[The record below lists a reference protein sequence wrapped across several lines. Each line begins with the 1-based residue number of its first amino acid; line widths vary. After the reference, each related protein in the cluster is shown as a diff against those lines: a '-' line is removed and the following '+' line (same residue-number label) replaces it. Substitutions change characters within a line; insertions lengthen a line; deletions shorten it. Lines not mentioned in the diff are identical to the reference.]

1 MSIILS
7 SIQSDNSCP
16 YILTNE
22 DLELLKKIV
31 YAQQIALWSFRKA
44 EEGDIG
50 SFVPVAI
57 MHETKR
63 LMVEEK
69 SREVNKRLSSA
80 LKKLLEL
87 HEKENKKSAA
97 DSDKRI

>member
-1 MSIILS
+1 M
-7 SIQSDNSCP
+7 
-16 YILTNE
+16 
-22 DLELLKKIV
+22 
-31 YAQQIALWSFRKA
+31 
-44 EEGDIG
+44 
-50 SFVPVAI
+50 AI

-87 HEKENKKSAA
+87 HDKENKKSAA